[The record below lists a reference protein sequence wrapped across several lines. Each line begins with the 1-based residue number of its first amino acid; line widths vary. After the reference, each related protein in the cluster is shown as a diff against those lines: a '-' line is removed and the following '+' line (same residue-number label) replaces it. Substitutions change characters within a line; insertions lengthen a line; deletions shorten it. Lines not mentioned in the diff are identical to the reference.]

1 MVKSA
6 INMQEKATNGL
17 KLLLK
22 DIKGSSQTQAVWRF
36 LNNPVVTIKELFEPI
51 EKTLEVEIE
60 KQCDEYILA
69 ISDWSHLD
77 YKKHT
82 RKKELKIENK
92 KNNCKKIGYDLQ
104 TTIAVSDKTG
114 EPIAPLVHNLKTSEK
129 VYSTYNDNID
139 MKLTHLEELALR
151 TKSID
156 DSLKTK
162 KKIVNIID
170 READSIAFMRL
181 LEEFKQFFL
190 LRVKKTSKVNYYDK
204 KNNKII
210 EIKQSDLANK
220 LSLGKKVK
228 RIRYKNKNVNIHVN
242 ECDITISRDAT
253 KMVIDKDGKKTLQ
266 RTPGKTL
273 NLRFI
278 VERLVDVET
287 NEVVAEWLLVTNVL
301 DKNVTATTLATWYY
315 YRWKI
320 ESYFKLL
327 KSSGFNLEEWQQI
340 EPLALFKRLII
351 ISNACM
357 MVWRI
362 ANTNTDN
369 AKKIRDFL
377 IKLSGKQLEYRVEFT
392 YPALMTGLENYLTFM
407 DLLARHSI
415 DDLFKMKEE
424 LIDIIG
430 LNI

>member
-69 ISDWSHLD
+69 MSDWSHLD

-82 RKKELKIENK
+82 RKKELKTENR

-114 EPIAPLVHNLKTSEK
+114 EPIAPLVHNLKTSKK

-151 TKSID
+151 TKTID
-156 DSLKTK
+156 NNLKTN
-162 KKIVNIID
+162 KKIVHIVD
-170 READSIAFMRL
+170 RESDSIAFMRL
-181 LEEFKQFFL
+181 LAEFKQFFL

-204 KNNKII
+204 KSNKII

-228 RIRYKNKNVNIHVN
+228 RIKYKNKSVNIHVN

-253 KMVIDKDGKKTLQ
+253 KMVIGKDGKKTLQ
-266 RTPGKTL
+266 KTPGETL

-287 NEVVAEWLLVTNVL
+287 NEVVAEWLLVTNIL
-301 DKNVTATTLATWYY
+301 DKSISAEILATWYY

-327 KSSGFNLEEWQQI
+327 KSSGFNLEEWQQT

-362 ANTNTDN
+362 ANANTDN